1 MDDKYIQFV
10 LTVGFHHSVGSQVEF
25 IYPPLQDDKDE
36 DLSGEFLRLLPM
48 LALPDGSHMTDSG
61 YVYFM
66 LRDTKNSF
74 HCISCFRQIK
84 ADQLANK
91 DESVSRTFVQK
102 AVVVMSRIPLYGE
115 LRAKL
120 QPTTEAFFA

>member
-1 MDDKYIQFV
+1 M
-10 LTVGFHHSVGSQVEF
+10 
-25 IYPPLQDDKDE
+25 
-36 DLSGEFLRLLPM
+36 SGEFLRLLPM

-120 QPTTEAFFA
+120 QPTTEAFFAQKDFRDTQILEDLYKSSN